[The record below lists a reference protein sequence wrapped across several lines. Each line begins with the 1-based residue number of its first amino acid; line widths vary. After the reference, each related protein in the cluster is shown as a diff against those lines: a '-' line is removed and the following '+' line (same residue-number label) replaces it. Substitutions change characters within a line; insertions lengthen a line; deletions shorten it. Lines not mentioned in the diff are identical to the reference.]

1 MTASTGAQRRLCSRA
16 AIICMLLLVRNASV
30 AVRAFTAP
38 SLKPVSIIP
47 PTSQHRC
54 HYNYDK
60 IDNNGIIKK
69 QFFSSLHPSTTTS
82 SSTSTRLQ
90 SSLSAATTAVT
101 IAGLRTS
108 LHSNVGYVWTVVLWL
123 STFGTSL
130 ERRTTVGKALSA
142 PLATMALALT
152 VANIGIIPFYSP
164 VYTVVNRFFVP
175 LAVPLLLFDSDLK
188 RLINDTGTL
197 LAAFCVGAFSTVL
210 ATIIA
215 FPIIPLKNLGPDVGW
230 RVACALAARHIG
242 GAINFVAVAETLNIG
257 GDVVAAAIAADN
269 VVVALYFAFL
279 FSIAKSGEDDKTT
292 TKSSIASTPT
302 NDNSEDTTDKVQD
315 PKIATISEMAVEDE
329 KSPST
334 ITLPTIAIS
343 ISVASSLVTVGSFLT
358 KALLPAGTSSLPLIS
373 ALTVVAATL
382 FPTFFSKLSETG
394 TALGV
399 VFVQMFFA
407 CSGAAGS
414 IRMVFEKA
422 PALFAFSALQIGI
435 HFGALMTIGRGIFK
449 LPKREL
455 YLASNANVGG
465 PTTAA
470 AMAQAK
476 EWKQLVLPALLIG
489 ILGYATATALA
500 LSLGPI
506 LLRIVK

>member
-1 MTASTGAQRRLCSRA
+1 MRASTGVPKRRFGFA
-16 AIICMLLLVRNASV
+16 AAFSCLLLFLGNGSV
-30 AVRAFTAP
+30 HGFTTPALLTP
-38 SLKPVSIIP
+38 SVSRP
-47 PTSQHRC
+47 RC
-54 HYNYDK
+54 C
-60 IDNNGIIKK
+60 NNLDTACKSDILQK
-69 QFFSSLHPSTTTS
+69 QSFSSFPPSTANPAGRVSTT
-82 SSTSTRLQ
+82 
-90 SSLSAATTAVT
+90 SLSALPTAAAL
-101 IAGLRTS
+101 AGLKTS
-108 LHSNVGYVWTVVLWL
+108 LHSNVGYVLTVVLWL

-142 PLATMALALT
+142 PLATMALAL
-152 VANIGIIPFYSP
+152 VAANVGFIPFYSP
-164 VYTVVNRFFVP
+164 IYTMVNRFLVP

-188 RLINDTGTL
+188 RVINDTGTL
-197 LAAFCVGAFSTVL
+197 LAAFCVGAFATVL
-210 ATIIA
+210 ATLVA
-215 FPIIPLKNLGPDVGW
+215 FPLIPLTNIGPDMGW

-257 GDVVAAAIAADN
+257 GDAVAAAIAADN

-279 FSIAKSGEDDKTT
+279 FSIAKPGEDDAPAT
-292 TKSSIASTPT
+292 AE
-302 NDNSEDTTDKVQD
+302 NTDEVKD
-315 PKIATISEMAVEDE
+315 ETIGTISELAVEDE

-334 ITLPTIAIS
+334 ITLPTLAIS
-343 ISVASSLVTVGSFLT
+343 VSVASSLVTAGSFLT
-358 KALLPAGTSSLPLIS
+358 RALLPAGTSSLPLIS

-382 FPTFFSKLSETG
+382 FPSFFSKLSETG

-422 PALFAFSALQIGI
+422 PSLFAFSALQIGI
-435 HFGALMTIGRGIFK
+435 HFGTLMAIGRGIFK

-506 LLRIVK
+506 LLRLVK